1 MSRAEATIEPVGD
14 EGQLQ
19 RILPLMR
26 AYCDFY
32 AVSPSDRSLLD
43 MSRALMADPLREGR
57 QLLATQDGEDVG
69 FATVFW
75 SWSTTIGARIGVMN
89 DLFVREAARRDRKS
103 TRLNSSH

>member
-1 MSRAEATIEPVGD
+1 MSRAEATIEPVAD

-57 QLLATQDGEDVG
+57 QLLATQDGTCRRG
-69 FATVFW
+69 FGYRFAVLICDITH
-75 SWSTTIGARIGVMN
+75 
-89 DLFVREAARRDRKS
+89 DRS
-103 TRLNSSH
+103 PPS